1 LHVGPFQPDL
11 EDSFCEAVATLR
23 ERDRLASIHVLVPT
37 HILGRHLMRTVARR
51 YGICF
56 NVRFHTFPDLAEI
69 IGIEELV
76 ATGRIPLPPLA
87 DFLIA
92 RKAINAAVPPDG
104 YFAPIRHFPSTPRTL
119 LASLTDLKKAGITP
133 DRLEEF
139 ARAQGSPKLAE
150 VAAIYREAERLR
162 VEAGYFDESERL
174 AIAAQAA
181 PSSRLL
187 DAALAVCLYGFAE
200 LNRLEERF
208 LAACL
213 ANRTGFAFVPEDV
226 AGRTRPMI
234 EWLTAEG
241 FTAGPRGGKFLSEG
255 PHALAAAIF
264 QETIPSQPVACDA
277 KIVSA
282 PGIQIEVEEIARH
295 ILAHVSGPEGSF
307 SDVGVLL
314 RHPAAYE
321 RTIRDVF
328 ESVGIPLVFL
338 DGLPYA
344 DTRVGR
350 LLRLLLRIRL
360 GDYPRPDVMEFL
372 SLAPLRPSL
381 VEDFPEA
388 SPADWDRFSRE
399 AGIVQ
404 GREHWARIPEVRRR
418 IEWRMGR
425 LRKETAEDPD
435 EAGLRLLERDVLSL
449 RVFERVINTLLKRL
463 VDILDSGT
471 VGELMGKLLR
481 ALLTVAHFQEEER
494 AVVKALAAIARDHVA
509 DEDISVET
517 LGSLAEDFLAER
529 LPPTEVYRT
538 GKVVVAS
545 LSGAAGLPFRLV
557 LIPGLV
563 ERSFP
568 PPLRQDPVVLD
579 REREALNAAYA
590 TSIPVRER
598 QATDERFVF
607 RHALSASVEA
617 VVLSFP
623 RLDAATGQVRVPSHF
638 LLRVAEAVVGGP
650 VDYARLERAD
660 LTHRIPVGRPEPDQT
675 TLTVGEWDLSVV
687 VQALRSGD
695 GAPVAGLPGVGA
707 LRRGLAAEGGR
718 WGRRRFTEFDGMLG
732 VSVPLPETMAATQLE
747 TYGLCPFKFFGERVL
762 GVREV
767 DEPEAVETITPLDR
781 GAIIHDILER
791 FLAGL
796 AADGLL
802 PLDRARLNEYRSRL
816 KTIAQ
821 EAFRSFERSGA
832 VGYPFMWRVEQER
845 ILTDL
850 EGFLTQE
857 LDDATGFVPT
867 FFEARFGPTP
877 PWAKPPRGSTP
888 YPLEL
893 DLNGRTLRF
902 TGFIDRIDVHPSG
915 AARVIDYKSG
925 GIYGVKDN
933 RFQGGKHL
941 QLPIYIHAADAILK
955 SHGIPATTTDGQYYY
970 VTGKGGFKRIL
981 FTREALEARVEEFN
995 TILRTMAD
1003 GIAGG
1008 IFPQHPGEKGEN
1020 CEWCPFQPVCG
1031 HGRVRLIERKRE
1043 DPAAARLAQ
1052 MWEIE

>member
-1 LHVGPFQPDL
+1 VGPFQPDL
-11 EDSFCEAVATLR
+11 EDAFCETVATLR
-23 ERDRLASIHVLVPT
+23 ERDRLASIYVLVPT

-51 YGICF
+51 HGICF

-76 ATGRIPLPPLA
+76 ATGRIPLLPLA
-87 DFLIA
+87 DFLIG

-104 YFAPIRHFPSTPRTL
+104 YFAPIRDFPSTPRTL
-119 LASLTDLKKAGITP
+119 LASLTDLKKGGITP

-139 ARAQGSPKLAE
+139 ARAQGFPKLAE

-181 PSSRLL
+181 PSSGLL
-187 DAALAVCLYGFAE
+187 DTALGVCLYGFAE

-213 ANRTGFAFVPEDV
+213 ANRSGFAFVPEDI

-241 FTAGPRGGKFLSEG
+241 FAGAPRNAKSPTEG
-255 PHALAAAIF
+255 SRALAAAIF
-264 QETIPSQPVACDA
+264 RETTPSQPVACDV

-282 PGIQIEVEEIARH
+282 PGIYVEVEEIARH
-295 ILAHVSGPEGSF
+295 ILAHISRSDGSF

-314 RHPAAYE
+314 RQPPAYE

-328 ESVGIPLVFL
+328 ESAGIPHVFL
-338 DGLPYA
+338 DGVPYA

-350 LLRLLLRIRL
+350 LLRLLLRIRR

-381 VEDFPEA
+381 VEAFPEA
-388 SPADWDRFSRE
+388 APADWDRFSRE

-404 GREHWARIPEVRRR
+404 GREHWARIPQVRRR
-418 IEWRMGR
+418 IEWRLDR
-425 LRKETAEDPD
+425 LRKETAEAPD
-435 EAGLRLLERDVLSL
+435 AAGLRLLEDDIRSL
-449 RVFERVINTLLKRL
+449 RVFERVVNTLLKRL
-463 VDILDSGT
+463 ADIPDSGT
-471 VGELMGKLLR
+471 VGKLMGKLLR
-481 ALLTVAHFQEEER
+481 ALFSVAHFQEEER
-494 AVVKALAAIARDHVA
+494 AVVRALATIARDSVA
-509 DEDISVET
+509 DEEISLEIF
-517 LGSLAEDFLAER
+517 GSLADDFLAER

-579 REREALNAAYA
+579 GEREVLNAELS
-590 TSIPVRER
+590 TSLPVREL
-598 QATDERFVF
+598 QAAEERFAF
-607 RHALSASVEA
+607 RHALGAA
-617 VVLSFP
+617 ADAIVLSFP

-638 LLRVAEAVVGGP
+638 LLRVAEGLVGGP
-650 VDYARLERAD
+650 VDYARLDRSD
-660 LTHRIPVGRPEPDQT
+660 LTHRIPVGRLEHDRTP
-675 TLTVGEWDLSVV
+675 LTAGEWDLGAVV
-687 VQALRSGD
+687 HALRFGD
-695 GAPVAGLPGVGA
+695 GSGLGGLPGAAAV
-707 LRRGLAAEGGR
+707 RRGTRAEESR
-718 WGRRRFTEFDGMLG
+718 WGRHRFTEFDGMLG
-732 VSVPLPETMAATQLE
+732 ASVPLPETLAATQLE

-767 DEPEAVETITPLDR
+767 DEPEAVESITPLDR

-791 FLAGL
+791 FMAGL
-796 AADGLL
+796 AADGLA
-802 PLDRARLNEYRSRL
+802 PLDRAHLDEYRKRL

-821 EAFRSFERSGA
+821 DAFRSFERSGA

-857 LDDATGFVPT
+857 LDEAAGFVPT

-877 PWAKPPRGSTP
+877 AWARPPRGSTP
-888 YPLEL
+888 HPLEL
-893 DLNGRTLRF
+893 NIDGRSLRF
-902 TGFIDRIDVHPSG
+902 TGFIDRIDVHPAG
-915 AARVIDYKSG
+915 AVRVIDYKSG
-925 GIYGVKDN
+925 GIYGVKEN

-941 QLPIYIHAADAILK
+941 QLPLYIHATDAILK
-955 SHGIPATTTDGQYYY
+955 RHGIPAVTTEAQYYY
-970 VTGKGGFKRIL
+970 VTGKGGFKRVR
-981 FTREALEARVEEFN
+981 FTREALEARAAEFS
-995 TILRTMAD
+995 TIVKTMAD

-1031 HGRVRLIERKRE
+1031 HARVRLIERKRE